1 MAIAYW
7 NSGPSLRWENAGV
20 IRITFDATASTD
32 YLTLK
37 TVPGSLRVTQGFR
50 SRIPVMDRAA
60 HVGATE
66 GNDQPSTV
74 TVAVKLTKLG
84 LTGASDLLALL
95 CPAAGATNEVPKFT
109 LDIDFPDG
117 RTASTGTTLA
127 LTRCYVTGS
136 QPLTLEGGDEHDS
149 MELTITSLD
158 ARFTA
163 STY

>member
-1 MAIAYW
+1 VI
-7 NSGPSLRWENAGV
+7 RWENAGV
-20 IRITFDATASTD
+20 LRITFDATASTD

-50 SRIPVMDRAA
+50 SRIPVMDRAS

-117 RTASTGTTLA
+117 RTASTGSTISF
-127 LTRCYVTGS
+127 TRCFVTGA
-136 QPLTLEGGDEHDS
+136 QPITTGTGQDHDAV
-149 MELTITSLD
+149 ELTITSLD
-158 ARFTA
+158 SRFTA